1 MLLLQRTSLR
11 ERKGYSTSCSQ
22 DMAGTCPR
30 PPPCSGHTS
39 PRWPAP
45 LGEAVVVA
53 ARLEAS
59 AGDLVGDQGT
69 HRGGPAPP
77 AGTWSWGRGQ
87 QADVGLE
94 GKGVFVAEDAGWL
107 PVPGDHLQDE
117 GLRGGVQHLACHAC
131 LFRL

>member
-1 MLLLQRTSLR
+1 M
-11 ERKGYSTSCSQ
+11 
-22 DMAGTCPR
+22 
-30 PPPCSGHTS
+30 
-39 PRWPAP
+39 
-45 LGEAVVVA
+45 VA

-117 GLRGGVQHLACHAC
+117 GLRGGVQLGYLRSSEAQRMAPLCPELERSLCSVLAE
-131 LFRL
+131 LSLLMG